1 MKTATVSDFR
11 DNIKEYLDL
20 VSDNHEELIISRPK
34 NKNIVVLSLN
44 DYESLKET
52 TYLLSSPA
60 NAARLQESLGQY
72 KKGKTIRKLL
82 KDL

>member
-11 DNIKEYLDL
+11 DNVKEYLDQ
-20 VSDNHEELIISRPK
+20 VADNHEELIISRPK
-34 NKNIVVLSLN
+34 NKNIVVLSLD

-60 NAARLQESLGQY
+60 NAARLQEGLSQY
-72 KKGKTIRKLL
+72 NKGKKIKKNL

>member
-11 DNIKEYLDL
+11 DNVKEYLDL

-34 NKNIVVLSLN
+34 NKNIVVLSLS

-60 NAARLQESLGQY
+60 NAIRLQEGLAQY
-72 KKGKTIRKLL
+72 QKGKIVKKTV

>member
-1 MKTATVSDFR
+1 MKTTTVSDFR
-11 DNIKEYLDL
+11 DNVKEYLDL

-34 NKNIVVLSLN
+34 NKNIVVLSLK

-60 NAARLQESLGQY
+60 NAVRLQEGLNQY
-72 KKGKTIRKLL
+72 KNNKPIKKTLAEL
-82 KDL
+82 

>member
-11 DNIKEYLDL
+11 DNVKEYLDQ
-20 VSDNHEELIISRPK
+20 VAENHEELIISRPK
-34 NKNIVVLSLN
+34 NKNIVVLSLD

-60 NAARLQESLGQY
+60 NAARLQEGLEQY
-72 KKGKTIRKLL
+72 KKKKTIVKSI